1 MTKSVRRSVKHEKP
15 VERLIIWFTILA
27 ITGIVAAHLVAALVH
42 NLSPELHLDAWTI
55 NLVAI
60 GLAAVFTFMF
70 PRLPHI
76 LPEWLDGSGRAHPV
90 RATLFSLLAF
100 LTIVQIARLSTH
112 KTDPNTSWW
121 ILTTN
126 EFWSAHECGTAYFYA
141 VELND
146 RGEENIYLANHYPIL
161 NRNIEPHS
169 NLEGMRVE
177 DAFQYPPQF
186 LLLPKLLLSITHHF
200 PTIRI
205 IWFSLQFFGIA
216 AVFLLLANWVGGT
229 AGRWMAMLTP
239 LVMISPAALYA
250 YQYTQF
256 HLIAIALAIA
266 GMYAFEKQR
275 NALGGALL
283 AAAILG
289 KIFPGFLLILLLAE
303 KRWKPLAWTAVYGIG
318 ITIIALVILGIAPFS
333 AFINYHLPRMQ
344 SFAAFNFI
352 NTWPE
357 FRFELITANL
367 SPYGQI
373 VKLGEMGVHGMTQM
387 IASGVN
393 SFFTLILI
401 VLIII
406 ASRRLVSRVLRVQVW
421 LAILGLASM
430 ISPAAWGDYITLPAM
445 WLLTVLA
452 IEAGDNRKLAVVFG
466 ICWIFFYFLLG
477 LVPIG
482 TYPAAVITYTLSTI
496 NFILLFGLMVWV
508 MLRRTHLVPEMADK
522 SSLNA
527 Y

>member
-1 MTKSVRRSVKHEKP
+1 MTTSVKRSSKHQKP

-27 ITGIVAAHLVAALVH
+27 TIGMVVAHFVVAIVHRLI
-42 NLSPELHLDAWTI
+42 PELQLAAWTI
-55 NLVAI
+55 TLGAI
-60 GLAAVFTFMF
+60 GLAAVFTLMF
-70 PRLPHI
+70 PRLSHI
-76 LPEWLDGSGRAHPV
+76 LPEWLDGSAWAHPI
-90 RATLFSLLAF
+90 RAALFALLAL

-121 ILTTN
+121 ILTTD

-141 VELND
+141 VELHD
-146 RGEENIYLANHYPIL
+146 RGEENIYLADHYPIL
-161 NRNIEPHS
+161 NRDIEPHTDF
-169 NLEGMRVE
+169 EDMRVE

-186 LLLPKLLLSITHHF
+186 LLLPKLLLNITHHF

-205 IWFSLQFFGIA
+205 IWFSLQFIGIA
-216 AVFLLLANWVGGT
+216 AVFLLLAHWVGGT

-239 LVMISPAALYA
+239 LVMISPAALYV

-256 HLIAIALAIA
+256 HFIAIVLAIA
-266 GMYAFEKQR
+266 GMFAFEKQR
-275 NALGGALL
+275 NAVGGALL

-303 KRWKPLAWTAVYGIG
+303 KRWKPLAWTAVCGIG

-344 SFAAFNFI
+344 SFAAFAFI
-352 NTWPE
+352 DTWPE

-373 VKLGEMGVHGMTQM
+373 IKLGEMGVRGMTQM

-401 VLIII
+401 GLVII

-430 ISPAAWGDYITLPAM
+430 MSPAAWGDYITLPAM

-452 IEAGDNRKLAVVFG
+452 VEAGENRKLAIGFG
-466 ICWIFFYFLLG
+466 VCWIFFYFLLG

-482 TYPAAVITYTLSTI
+482 TYPAPIITYTLSTI

-508 MLRRTHLVPEMADK
+508 MLRRPHPVPEMAD
-522 SSLNA
+522 
-527 Y
+527 